1 MSKRVKQYLMLLA
14 ALGVIAVALGGGSG
28 TFASFN
34 AVVSNNDN
42 VFATGTLFLH
52 DTTNGTT
59 CTSESVNTNANLG
72 TGGDSC
78 STIFDVSA
86 ADSTAGTTYY
96 QVALKNAGTLN
107 ASDISFYSNSV
118 CAPTTVGVDD
128 GTVDGDQPS
137 TSSVLVSGITLSI
150 PDGTAV
156 KFGSVDGVTQG
167 VTASDATQI
176 NTTAPVSVTNA
187 DHVQFFPAFTGTAG
201 NLCSALG
208 VEIWN
213 MDTDSTPTQDPN
225 GDGGTCVYGCS
236 PTHTL
241 SDVTATENS
250 LSTTL
255 DAGDT
260 KYIEVGIVTPDLDN
274 SFQSQQ
280 AKLSLAWKIA
290 Q

>member
-14 ALGVIAVALGGGSG
+14 ALGIVAVALGGGSG

-52 DTTNGTT
+52 NTTNGTT
-59 CTSESVNTNANLG
+59 CTSESTSNNANLG
-72 TGGDSC
+72 GGDTC
-78 STIFDVSA
+78 STIFNVSA

-96 QVALKNAGTLN
+96 QVALKNAGTLD

-118 CAPTTVGVDD
+118 CAPSAVGVDD
-128 GTVDGDQPS
+128 GTVNGNQSS
-137 TSSVLVSGITLSI
+137 TSTVLVSGISLSI
-150 PDGTAV
+150 PSGTAV
-156 KFGSVDGVTQG
+156 KFGSVDGVTSG
-167 VTASDATQI
+167 VTASNATQI
-176 NTTAPVSVTNA
+176 DTTTPVSVTGGEQ
-187 DHVQFFPAFTGTAG
+187 VQFFPAFTGTGDG

-208 VEIWN
+208 LEIWN
-213 MDTDSTPTQDPN
+213 MDTDSTPTQDPS
-225 GDGGTCVYGCS
+225 GAGGTCVYGCAT
-236 PTHTL
+236 THTL
-241 SDVTATENS
+241 SEVTASENS
-250 LSTTL
+250 LGTTL
-255 DAGDT
+255 NKNVT

-274 SFQSQQ
+274 SYQSQQ